1 VRRNWI
7 PLTVS
12 ATLHVLLIAAAVA
25 HPHTSAEGTDTPHQP
40 TDPARRVDMI
50 YVPPPPPVRPPPP
63 PRPVAPPPRPVSPP
77 PRPVAPPP
85 VKSQKEPEPEPNAAP
100 EARRTLGNASDDPKA
115 AKGEPLASAAPR
127 AAMPAKVASATIES
141 EARRIFGRPRLRT
154 PAGAGPQATRPME
167 AYRPDNAQRC
177 VPQPPLARDSANGP
191 SFGTVVGRIFR
202 QDSGR
207 PLAGAHLQML
217 GAPYVAFTDNNGE
230 YRFRFDLSLVDNCR
244 TQFVRVTAPG
254 YETRLLVLVVGE
266 NIQSEDV
273 RLRRR

>member
-1 VRRNWI
+1 MRRNWI

-25 HPHTSAEGTDTPHQP
+25 RPHPSPDGTDTPRQP

-50 YVPPPPPVRPPPP
+50 YVPPPPVRPPPP
-63 PRPVAPPPRPVSPP
+63 PRPAAPPPRPATPP

-85 VKSQKEPEPEPNAAP
+85 VKSQKEPEPEPNAPP
-100 EARRTLGNASDDPKA
+100 EARRTPGNDSDDPKP

-127 AAMPAKVASATIES
+127 SAMPAERASATLES

-154 PAGAGPQATRPME
+154 AAGAGPQASRPME
-167 AYRPDNAQRC
+167 AYRPDNAERC
-177 VPQPPLARDSANGP
+177 VPHPAPRDSVMGP
-191 SFGTVVGRIFR
+191 TLGTVVGRIFR

-254 YETRLLVLVVGE
+254 YESRLLVLLVGE

>member
-7 PLTVS
+7 PASVS
-12 ATLHVLLIAAAVA
+12 ATMHLLLIAAAVSL
-25 HPHTSAEGTDTPHQP
+25 TRKSAEAAPERSR
-40 TDPARRVDMI
+40 DPLEQARRVEMI
-50 YVPPPPPVRPPPP
+50 YVPPPPEPVRPEP
-63 PRPVAPPPRPVSPP
+63 PRRPL
-77 PRPVAPPP
+77 APPP
-85 VKSQKEPEPEPNAAP
+85 VKSQKEPEPEPNAPP
-100 EARRTLGNASDDPKA
+100 EATRTRGNDSDDPNPA
-115 AKGEPLASAAPR
+115 RGERPVEVAPR
-127 AAMPAKVASATIES
+127 RETKGDVATATLES

-154 PAGAGPQATRPME
+154 PPGAGPQAIRPME
-167 AYRPDNAQRC
+167 AYRPVNAERC
-177 VPQPPLARDSANGP
+177 VPRPVAPSDSTGVTR
-191 SFGTVVGRIFR
+191 FGTVVGRIFK

-217 GAPYVAFTDNNGE
+217 GAPYVAFTDENGE

-244 TQFVRVTAPG
+244 TQFVRVTALG